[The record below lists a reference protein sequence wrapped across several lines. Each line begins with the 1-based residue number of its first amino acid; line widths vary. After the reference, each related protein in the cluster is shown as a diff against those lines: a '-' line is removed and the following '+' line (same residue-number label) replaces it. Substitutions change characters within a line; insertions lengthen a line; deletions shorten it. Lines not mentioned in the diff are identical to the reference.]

1 MKKVILHIGRHK
13 SGTSS
18 LQNFLVRNRLLL
30 EQHDYLYPQ
39 VGISSVAHHEI
50 ANAFSQKN
58 VLNHGAAAILESE
71 LIEAFR
77 AELVTTTATSIIV
90 SSEKFTACNPKLMK
104 ELFAGYEVEVVIYL
118 RDQLSYLASAYAQIV
133 HADTITESIEDY
145 YETFLSRNIDYWKFI
160 KRWESTFG
168 DNVSVAL
175 FDRKALHEGDI
186 IKDFLWRFTSIDIA
200 NQSVQALMKD
210 HNPTLGASL
219 LIYKLYLNRYLP
231 HPAVNKQH
239 LYRQFSEMAS
249 DKKLSGKFKI
259 TQSIASKVIAHCNA
273 SNQKVAANYFD
284 GKAVFSA
291 KAEEFPLRQEESLSR
306 EQFVYITEIL
316 TREVPGFDQL
326 LDEKTRLNGL
336 ALTLDSAACKSSS
349 LTH

>member
-30 EQHDYLYPQ
+30 EQYDYLYPQ
-39 VGISSVAHHEI
+39 TGISSVAHHEI
-50 ANAFSQKN
+50 ALAFSHKN
-58 VLNHGAAAILESE
+58 ILKQGAAAILESE
-71 LIEAFR
+71 LIKAFR
-77 AELVTTTATSIIV
+77 TELATTTATSIIV
-90 SSEKFTACNPKLMK
+90 SSEQFTACNPKHME
-104 ELFAGYEVEVVIYL
+104 ELFTGYDVEVVIYL

-133 HADTITESIEDY
+133 HADTITENIEDY
-145 YETFLSRNIDYWKFI
+145 YDTFLSRNIDYWKFI
-160 KRWESTFG
+160 KRWEGAFG
-168 DNVSVAL
+168 DNVRVVL

-186 IKDFLWRFTSIDIA
+186 VKDFLWRFTSIDIA
-200 NQSVQALMKD
+200 NQSAQALTKD
-210 HNPTLGASL
+210 HNPTLGTSL

-231 HPAVNKQH
+231 HPAVKKSH
-239 LYRQFSEMAS
+239 LYRQFAEMTS

-259 TQSIASKVIAHCNA
+259 TRNIARKLIAQTNA

-291 KAEEFPLRQEESLSR
+291 KAEDYPLHQEGFLSR

-316 TREVPGFDQL
+316 TREIPGFEQL
-326 LDEKTRLNGL
+326 LDEKTRKNGL
-336 ALTLDSAACKSSS
+336 ALTLESAASK
-349 LTH
+349 